1 MANYAGNAIQ
11 GAGTGAAAGAAFGPW
26 GALAGG
32 AIGLAAGLFS
42 AYEQAQ
48 DEKERQ
54 RILEKAAQQ
63 LNTSTAELK
72 SAVNQWYIDHP
83 SMGSQTDV
91 NKYTQLVGEYDPYEF
106 IYSDEDTN
114 GDGIPDAIKD
124 FDNNYNVD
132 DYYAPNREAL
142 IEKTADAVQAKA
154 AGAGIG
160 RGTGAANQI
169 ATSVADKNE
178 QLYKDALAAMNQD
191 RQFAYNLWN
200 AKIQQGQNR
209 LNQLKNAK
217 DTQLSLYGGLA
228 EDFQNWNKSKLQ
240 SMIDLDQQKMNNDL
254 SLTLAS
260 I

>member
-1 MANYAGNAIQ
+1 MTMGA
-11 GAGTGAAAGAAFGPW
+11 GAGTGAAVGGPW

-32 AIGLAAGLFS
+32 AIGLAAGLFGE
-42 AYEQAQ
+42 YEAAENER
-48 DEKERQ
+48 EKR

-63 LNTSTAELK
+63 LNTSTEELK
-72 SAVNQWYIDHP
+72 SRVNQWYKDNP
-83 SMGSQTDV
+83 SIGSQSDINDYQALIRGGTLSDGTV
-91 NKYTQLVGEYDPYEF
+91 VEGYDPNEFVYDYE
-106 IYSDEDTN
+106 
-114 GDGIPDAIKD
+114 D

-142 IEKTADAVQAKA
+142 IEKTGDAVQARA

-169 ATSVADKNE
+169 ATAVADKNE
-178 QLYKDALAAMNQD
+178 DLYKDALAAMNQD

-228 EDFQNWNKSKLQ
+228 EDFQNWNKAKLQ
-240 SMIDLDQQKMNNDL
+240 SQIDLDQQKMNNDL

>member
-1 MANYAGNAIQ
+1 MANYGKSALT

-26 GALAGG
+26 GAVAGG

-42 AYEQAQ
+42 AYEEAQ
-48 DEKERQ
+48 DEKERR
-54 RILEKAAQQ
+54 RILEQASQQ
-63 LNTSTAELK
+63 LNASTEELQ
-72 SAVNQWYIDHP
+72 SLVNQWYKDNP
-83 SMGSQTDV
+83 SIGSQQDV
-91 NKYTQLVGEYDPYEF
+91 ESYRNLVDTYDPNEFVYNYE
-106 IYSDEDTN
+106 
-114 GDGIPDAIKD
+114 D
-124 FDNNYNVD
+124 FDDKYNVD
-132 DYYAPNREAL
+132 DYYSPNREAL
-142 IEKTADAVQAKA
+142 IEKTGDAVQARA

-169 ATSVADKNE
+169 ATAVADKNE
-178 QLYKDALAAMNQD
+178 DLYKDALEAMNQD

-240 SMIDLDQQKMNNDL
+240 QQIDLDQQKMNNQL

>member
-1 MANYAGNAIQ
+1 MANYGKSALT

-26 GALAGG
+26 GAVAGG

-42 AYEQAQ
+42 AYEEAQ
-48 DEKERQ
+48 DEKERR
-54 RILEKAAQQ
+54 RILEQASQQ
-63 LNTSTAELK
+63 LNASTEELQ
-72 SAVNQWYIDHP
+72 SLVNQWYKDNP
-83 SMGSQTDV
+83 SMGSQADV
-91 NKYTQLVGEYDPYEF
+91 NKYTELVGNYDPYEF
-106 IYSDEDTN
+106 VYSDEDTN
-114 GDGIPDAIKD
+114 GDGVPDAIKD

-142 IEKTADAVQAKA
+142 IEKTGDAVQARA

-169 ATSVADKNE
+169 ATAVADKNE
-178 QLYKDALAAMNQD
+178 DLYKDALEAMNQD

-240 SMIDLDQQKMNNDL
+240 QQIDLDQQKMNNQL
-254 SLTLAS
+254 FNQT
-260 I
+260 

>member
-32 AIGLAAGLFS
+32 AVGLAAGLFS

-48 DEKERQ
+48 DEKERR

-72 SAVNQWYIDHP
+72 SAVTQWYKDNP
-83 SMGSQTDV
+83 SIGTKQDVEQYSDLIRDYDPNEFVYDYEDFEDNYDV
-91 NKYTQLVGEYDPYEF
+91 N
-106 IYSDEDTN
+106 
-114 GDGIPDAIKD
+114 
-124 FDNNYNVD
+124 

-142 IEKTADAVQAKA
+142 IEKTGDAVQARA

-169 ATSVADKNE
+169 ATAVADKNE
-178 QLYKDALAAMNQD
+178 SLYKDALAAMNQD

-209 LNQLKNAK
+209 LNQLKSAK

-228 EDFQNWNKSKLQ
+228 EDFQNWNKSQLQ

>member
-1 MANYAGNAIQ
+1 MATHYGSSVVQ
-11 GAGTGAAAGAAFGPW
+11 GAGTGAAAGAAFGPY
-26 GALAGG
+26 GALIGAGVG
-32 AIGLAAGLFS
+32 TLAGIFS
-42 AYEQAQ
+42 AYEDAQ
-48 DEKERQ
+48 SEREKRE
-54 RILEKAAQQ
+54 ILEKAAQQ
-63 LNTSTAELK
+63 LNTSVEDLRQKLRDYYEQNSSIGTQK
-72 SAVNQWYIDHP
+72 
-83 SMGSQTDV
+83 DV
-91 NKYTQLVGEYDPYEF
+91 EAYQQLISEYDPNEFVYEA
-106 IYSDEDTN
+106 E
-114 GDGIPDAIKD
+114 D

-142 IEKTADAVQAKA
+142 IEKTGDAVQARA

-169 ATSVADKNE
+169 ATAVADKNE
-178 QLYKDALAAMNQD
+178 ELYKDALEAMNQD

-228 EDFQNWNKSKLQ
+228 EDFQNWNQAQLQ
-240 SMIDLDQQKMNNDL
+240 SELDLDKQKMNNQL

>member
-1 MANYAGNAIQ
+1 MANYGKSALTGV
-11 GAGTGAAAGAAFGPW
+11 GTGAAAGAAFGPW

-42 AYEQAQ
+42 AYEEAE

-54 RILEKAAQQ
+54 RILEQASQQ
-63 LNTSTAELK
+63 LNASTEELQ
-72 SAVNQWYIDHP
+72 SLVNQWYKDNP
-83 SMGSQTDV
+83 SIGSQKDVESYRNLIDTYDPNEFVYNYEDFEDKYDV
-91 NKYTQLVGEYDPYEF
+91 N
-106 IYSDEDTN
+106 
-114 GDGIPDAIKD
+114 
-124 FDNNYNVD
+124 

-142 IEKTADAVQAKA
+142 IEKTGDAVQARA

-169 ATSVADKNE
+169 ATAVADKNE
-178 QLYKDALAAMNQD
+178 ELYKDALEAMNQD

-240 SMIDLDQQKMNNDL
+240 QQIDLDQQKMNNQL

>member
-1 MANYAGNAIQ
+1 MAASNVLMTMGA
-11 GAGTGAAAGAAFGPW
+11 GAGTGAAVGGPW

-32 AIGLAAGLFS
+32 AIGLAAGLFGE
-42 AYEQAQ
+42 YEAAENER
-48 DEKERQ
+48 EKR

-63 LNTSTAELK
+63 LNTSTAQLK
-72 SAVNQWYIDHP
+72 EAVNQWYKDNP
-83 SMGSQTDV
+83 SIGSKDDVATYTD
-91 NKYTQLVGEYDPYEF
+91 LVEGYDPNEFVYDYE
-106 IYSDEDTN
+106 
-114 GDGIPDAIKD
+114 D

-142 IEKTADAVQAKA
+142 IEKTSDAVQAKA

-169 ATSVADKNE
+169 ATAVADKNE
-178 QLYKDALAAMNQD
+178 DLYKDALAAMNQD

-209 LNQLKNAK
+209 LNQLKSAK

-228 EDFQNWNKSKLQ
+228 EDFQNWNKAKLQ
-240 SMIDLDQQKMNNDL
+240 SQIDLDQQKMNNDL

>member
-1 MANYAGNAIQ
+1 MASYGSSAIQ
-11 GAGTGAAAGAAFGPW
+11 GMGTGAAAGGAFGPY
-26 GALAGG
+26 GA
-32 AIGLAAGLFS
+32 AIGAGVGLVAGLWS
-42 AYEQAQ
+42 AYENAQ
-48 DEKERQ
+48 DEKERR
-54 RILEKAAQQ
+54 RILEQASKQLNASTDELKAAV
-63 LNTSTAELK
+63 TD
-72 SAVNQWYIDHP
+72 WYENNP
-83 SMGSQTDV
+83 SMGSQQDVSKYTELVEGYDPNEFVYDYEDFDDNYDV
-91 NKYTQLVGEYDPYEF
+91 N
-106 IYSDEDTN
+106 
-114 GDGIPDAIKD
+114 
-124 FDNNYNVD
+124 

-142 IEKTADAVQAKA
+142 IEKTGDAVQARA

-169 ATSVADKNE
+169 ATAVADKNE
-178 QLYKDALAAMNQD
+178 DLYKDALAAMNQD

-228 EDFQNWNKSKLQ
+228 EDFQSWNKSKLQ

>member
-1 MANYAGNAIQ
+1 MANYGKSALT

-26 GALAGG
+26 GAVAGG

-42 AYEQAQ
+42 AYEEAQ
-48 DEKERQ
+48 DEKERR
-54 RILEKAAQQ
+54 RILEQASQQ
-63 LNTSTAELK
+63 LNASTEELQ
-72 SAVNQWYIDHP
+72 SLVNQWYKDNP
-83 SMGSQTDV
+83 SIGSQQDVESYRNLVDTYDPNEFVYNYDDFDDKYDV
-91 NKYTQLVGEYDPYEF
+91 N
-106 IYSDEDTN
+106 
-114 GDGIPDAIKD
+114 
-124 FDNNYNVD
+124 

-142 IEKTADAVQAKA
+142 IEKTGDAVQARA

-169 ATSVADKNE
+169 ATAVADKNE
-178 QLYKDALAAMNQD
+178 DLYKDALEAMNQD

-240 SMIDLDQQKMNNDL
+240 QQIDLDQQKMNNQL

>member
-1 MANYAGNAIQ
+1 MAASNVLMTMGA
-11 GAGTGAAAGAAFGPW
+11 GAGTGAAAGGPW

-42 AYEQAQ
+42 EYEAAKNER
-48 DEKERQ
+48 EKR
-54 RILEKAAQQ
+54 RILEKASQQ
-63 LNTSTAELK
+63 LNASTAQLK
-72 SAVNQWYIDHP
+72 EAITQWYNDHL
-83 SMGSQTDV
+83 SIGSQADID
-91 NKYTQLVGEYDPYEF
+91 KYKQLVGEYDPYEF
-106 IYSDEDTN
+106 VYGDDTN
-114 GDGIPDAIKD
+114 GDGVPDSIEE
-124 FDNNYNVD
+124 FDESKFNVD

-142 IEKTADAVQAKA
+142 IEKTGDAVQARA

-169 ATSVADKNE
+169 ATAVADKNE
-178 QLYKDALAAMNQD
+178 DLYKDALAAMNQD

-209 LNQLKNAK
+209 LNQLKSAK

-228 EDFQNWNKSKLQ
+228 EDFQNWNKAKLQ
-240 SMIDLDQQKMNNDL
+240 SQIDLDQQKMNNDL

>member
-1 MANYAGNAIQ
+1 M
-11 GAGTGAAAGAAFGPW
+11 
-26 GALAGG
+26 
-32 AIGLAAGLFS
+32 FS
-42 AYEQAQ
+42 AYENEQ
-48 DEKERQ
+48 DEKRKQE
-54 RILEKAAQQ
+54 ILEQAAKQ
-63 LNTSTAELK
+63 LNASTTELK
-72 SAVNQWYIDHP
+72 DAVTRWYKENP
-83 SMGSQTDV
+83 SIGSKADV
-91 NKYTQLVGEYDPYEF
+91 SKYSQLVSDYDPNEF
-106 IYSDEDTN
+106 VY
-114 GDGIPDAIKD
+114 DAED

-132 DYYAPNREAL
+132 DYYAPNKEAL

-169 ATSVADKNE
+169 ATAVADKNE
-178 QLYKDALAAMNQD
+178 DLYKDALAAMNQD

-228 EDFQNWNKSKLQ
+228 EDYQNWNKAQLQ
-240 SMIDLDQQKMNNDL
+240 SMIDLDQQKTNNQL

>member
-1 MANYAGNAIQ
+1 MSNYAGNAIQ

-32 AIGLAAGLFS
+32 AVGLAAGLFS

-48 DEKERQ
+48 DERERQ

-63 LNTSTAELK
+63 LNASTAQLK
-72 SAVNQWYIDHP
+72 EAVNQWYKDNP
-83 SMGSQTDV
+83 SIGSKQDV
-91 NKYTQLVGEYDPYEF
+91 SKYTELVADYDPNEF
-106 IYSDEDTN
+106 VY
-114 GDGIPDAIKD
+114 DAED

-142 IEKTADAVQAKA
+142 IEKTGNAVQARA

-169 ATSVADKNE
+169 ATAVADKNE
-178 QLYKDALAAMNQD
+178 DLYRDALAAMNQD

-209 LNQLKNAK
+209 LNQLKSAK

-228 EDFQNWNKSKLQ
+228 EDFQNWNKAQLQ

>member
-32 AIGLAAGLFS
+32 AVGLAAGLFS

-48 DEKERQ
+48 DERERQ

-63 LNTSTAELK
+63 LNASTAQLK
-72 SAVNQWYIDHP
+72 EAVNQWYKDNTSI
-83 SMGSQTDV
+83 GSKADV
-91 NKYTQLVGEYDPYEF
+91 NKYTELVGAYDPYEF
-106 IYSDEDTN
+106 VYSDEDTN

-142 IEKTADAVQAKA
+142 IEKTGDAVQARA

-169 ATSVADKNE
+169 ATAVADKNE
-178 QLYKDALAAMNQD
+178 DLYKDALAAMNQD

-209 LNQLKNAK
+209 LNQLKSAK

-228 EDFQNWNKSKLQ
+228 EDFQNWNKAQLQ
-240 SMIDLDQQKMNNDL
+240 NMIDLDKQKMNNDL

>member
-32 AIGLAAGLFS
+32 AVGLAAGLFS

-48 DEKERQ
+48 DEKERR

-63 LNTSTAELK
+63 LNTSTAQLK
-72 SAVNQWYIDHP
+72 EAVNQWYKDNP
-83 SMGSQTDV
+83 SMGSQADV
-91 NKYTQLVGEYDPYEF
+91 NKYTELVADYDPNEF
-106 IYSDEDTN
+106 VYDEE
-114 GDGIPDAIKD
+114 D
-124 FDNNYNVD
+124 FDNSYNVD

-142 IEKTADAVQAKA
+142 IEKTGDAVQARA

-169 ATSVADKNE
+169 ATAVADKNE
-178 QLYKDALAAMNQD
+178 DLYKDALAAMNQD

-228 EDFQNWNKSKLQ
+228 EDFQNWNKAQLQ

>member
-1 MANYAGNAIQ
+1 MTMGA
-11 GAGTGAAAGAAFGPW
+11 GAGTGAAVGGPW

-32 AIGLAAGLFS
+32 AIGLAAGLFGE
-42 AYEQAQ
+42 YEAAENER
-48 DEKERQ
+48 EKR

-63 LNTSTAELK
+63 LNTSTAQLK
-72 SAVNQWYIDHP
+72 EAVNQWYKDNP
-83 SMGSQTDV
+83 SIGSQSDINDYQALIRGGTLSNGTAV
-91 NKYTQLVGEYDPYEF
+91 EGYDPNEFVYDYE
-106 IYSDEDTN
+106 
-114 GDGIPDAIKD
+114 D

-142 IEKTADAVQAKA
+142 IEKTGDAVQARA

-169 ATSVADKNE
+169 ATAVADKNE
-178 QLYKDALAAMNQD
+178 DLYKDALAAMNQD

-228 EDFQNWNKSKLQ
+228 EDFQNWNKAKLQ
-240 SMIDLDQQKMNNDL
+240 SQIDLDQQKMNNDL

>member
-1 MANYAGNAIQ
+1 MANYGSSAIQ

-32 AIGLAAGLFS
+32 AIGLAAGLFG

-48 DEKERQ
+48 DEKERR
-54 RILEKAAQQ
+54 RILEQASKQ
-63 LNTSTAELK
+63 LNASTAELK
-72 SAVNQWYIDHP
+72 AAVDQWYKDNP
-83 SMGSQTDV
+83 SMGSQEDV
-91 NKYTQLVGEYDPYEF
+91 SKYTELVGNYDPYEF
-106 IYSDEDTN
+106 VY
-114 GDGIPDAIKD
+114 DAED
-124 FDNNYNVD
+124 FDDNYDVN

-142 IEKTADAVQAKA
+142 IEKTGDAVQARA

-169 ATSVADKNE
+169 ATAVADKNE
-178 QLYKDALAAMNQD
+178 SLYKDALAAMNQD

-228 EDFQNWNKSKLQ
+228 EDFQNYNRAKLQ
-240 SMIDLDQQKMNNDL
+240 DLITLDQNKMNNDL

>member
-1 MANYAGNAIQ
+1 MANYGKSALT

-26 GALAGG
+26 GAVAGG

-42 AYEQAQ
+42 AYEEAQ
-48 DEKERQ
+48 DEKERR
-54 RILEKAAQQ
+54 RILEQASQQ
-63 LNTSTAELK
+63 LNASTEELQ
-72 SAVNQWYIDHP
+72 SLVNQWYKDNP
-83 SMGSQTDV
+83 SIGSQQDV
-91 NKYTQLVGEYDPYEF
+91 ESYRNLVDTYDPNEF
-106 IYSDEDTN
+106 VYNYD
-114 GDGIPDAIKD
+114 D
-124 FDNNYNVD
+124 FDDNYNVD

-142 IEKTADAVQAKA
+142 IEKTGDAVQARA

-169 ATSVADKNE
+169 ATAVADKNE
-178 QLYKDALAAMNQD
+178 DLYKDALEAMNQD

-240 SMIDLDQQKMNNDL
+240 QQIDLDQQKMNNQL

>member
-1 MANYAGNAIQ
+1 MAASNVLMTMGA
-11 GAGTGAAAGAAFGPW
+11 GAGTGAAVGGPW

-32 AIGLAAGLFS
+32 AIGLAAGLFGE
-42 AYEQAQ
+42 YEAANNER
-48 DEKERQ
+48 EKR

-63 LNTSTAELK
+63 LNTSTAQLK
-72 SAVNQWYIDHP
+72 EAVNQWYKDNP
-83 SMGSQTDV
+83 SMGSKQDV
-91 NKYTQLVGEYDPYEF
+91 SKYTELVGAYDPYEF
-106 IYSDEDTN
+106 VYSDEDTN

-142 IEKTADAVQAKA
+142 IEKTGDAVQARA

-169 ATSVADKNE
+169 ATAVADKNE
-178 QLYKDALAAMNQD
+178 DLYKDALAAMNQD

-209 LNQLKNAK
+209 LNQLKSAK
-217 DTQLSLYGGLA
+217 DTQLSLYGNLA
-228 EDFQNWNKSKLQ
+228 EDYQNFQQSKFQ
-240 SMIDLDQQKMNNDL
+240 TMMDLDKQKMNNDL
-254 SLTLAS
+254 TLTLAS

>member
-1 MANYAGNAIQ
+1 MANYGKSALT

-26 GALAGG
+26 GAVAGG

-42 AYEQAQ
+42 AYEEAQ

-54 RILEKAAQQ
+54 RILEQASQQ
-63 LNTSTAELK
+63 LNASTEELQ
-72 SAVNQWYIDHP
+72 SLVNQWYKDNP
-83 SMGSQTDV
+83 SIGSQQDVESYRNLVDTYDPNEFVYDYEDFEDNYDV
-91 NKYTQLVGEYDPYEF
+91 N
-106 IYSDEDTN
+106 
-114 GDGIPDAIKD
+114 
-124 FDNNYNVD
+124 

-142 IEKTADAVQAKA
+142 IEKTGDAVQARA

-169 ATSVADKNE
+169 ATAVADKNE
-178 QLYKDALAAMNQD
+178 ELYKDALEAMNQD

-240 SMIDLDQQKMNNDL
+240 QQIDLDQQKMNNQL

>member
-1 MANYAGNAIQ
+1 MAASNVLMSMGA
-11 GAGTGAAAGAAFGPW
+11 GAGTGAAVGGPW

-32 AIGLAAGLFS
+32 AIGLAAGLFGE
-42 AYEQAQ
+42 YEAAQ
-48 DEKERQ
+48 NEKEKR

-63 LNTSTAELK
+63 LNASTEELQTR
-72 SAVNQWYIDHP
+72 VNQWYKENKSI
-83 SMGSQTDV
+83 GSQSDINDYQALIRGGTLSNGTAV
-91 NKYTQLVGEYDPYEF
+91 EGYDPNEFVYDYE
-106 IYSDEDTN
+106 
-114 GDGIPDAIKD
+114 D

-142 IEKTADAVQAKA
+142 IEKTGDAVQARA

-169 ATSVADKNE
+169 ATAVADKNE
-178 QLYKDALAAMNQD
+178 DLYKDALEAMNQD

-228 EDFQNWNKSKLQ
+228 EDFQNWNKAKLQ
-240 SMIDLDQQKMNNDL
+240 SQIDLDQQKMNNQL

>member
-1 MANYAGNAIQ
+1 MANYGKSALT

-26 GALAGG
+26 GAVAGG

-42 AYEQAQ
+42 AYEEAQ
-48 DEKERQ
+48 DEKERR
-54 RILEKAAQQ
+54 RILEQASQQ
-63 LNTSTAELK
+63 LNASTEELQ
-72 SAVNQWYIDHP
+72 SLVNQWYKDNP
-83 SMGSQTDV
+83 SIGSQQDV
-91 NKYTQLVGEYDPYEF
+91 ESYRNLVDTYDPNEFVYNYE
-106 IYSDEDTN
+106 
-114 GDGIPDAIKD
+114 D
-124 FDNNYNVD
+124 FDDKYNVD

-142 IEKTADAVQAKA
+142 IEKTGDAVQARA

-169 ATSVADKNE
+169 ATAVADKNE
-178 QLYKDALAAMNQD
+178 ELYKDALEAMNQD

-240 SMIDLDQQKMNNDL
+240 QQIDLDQQKMNNQL

>member
-32 AIGLAAGLFS
+32 AVGLAAGLFS

-48 DEKERQ
+48 DEKERR

-63 LNTSTAELK
+63 LNTSTAQLK
-72 SAVNQWYIDHP
+72 EAVNQWYKDNP
-83 SMGSQTDV
+83 SMGSQADV
-91 NKYTQLVGEYDPYEF
+91 NKYTELVSDYDPNEF
-106 IYSDEDTN
+106 VY
-114 GDGIPDAIKD
+114 DAED

-142 IEKTADAVQAKA
+142 IEKTGDAVQAKA

-169 ATSVADKNE
+169 ATAVADKNE
-178 QLYKDALAAMNQD
+178 SLYKDALAAMNQD

-228 EDFQNWNKSKLQ
+228 EDFQNWNKSQLQ

>member
-1 MANYAGNAIQ
+1 MANYGKSALT

-26 GALAGG
+26 GAVAGG

-42 AYEQAQ
+42 AYEEAQ
-48 DEKERQ
+48 DEKERR
-54 RILEKAAQQ
+54 RILEQASQQ
-63 LNTSTAELK
+63 LNASTEELQ
-72 SAVNQWYIDHP
+72 SLVNQWYKDNP
-83 SMGSQTDV
+83 SIGSQQDV
-91 NKYTQLVGEYDPYEF
+91 ESYRNLVDTYDPNEF
-106 IYSDEDTN
+106 VYNYD
-114 GDGIPDAIKD
+114 D
-124 FDNNYNVD
+124 FDDKYNVD

-142 IEKTADAVQAKA
+142 IEKTGDAVQARA

-169 ATSVADKNE
+169 ATAVADKNE
-178 QLYKDALAAMNQD
+178 ELYKDALEAMNQD

-240 SMIDLDQQKMNNDL
+240 QQIDLDQQKMNNQL

>member
-1 MANYAGNAIQ
+1 MANYGKSALT

-26 GALAGG
+26 GAVAGG

-42 AYEQAQ
+42 AYEEAQ
-48 DEKERQ
+48 DEKERR
-54 RILEKAAQQ
+54 RILEQASQQ
-63 LNTSTAELK
+63 LNASTEELQ
-72 SAVNQWYIDHP
+72 SLVNQWYKDNP
-83 SMGSQTDV
+83 SIGSQSDINDYQALIRGGTLSNGTTV
-91 NKYTQLVGEYDPYEF
+91 EGYDPNEFVYDYE
-106 IYSDEDTN
+106 
-114 GDGIPDAIKD
+114 D

-142 IEKTADAVQAKA
+142 IEKTGDAVQARA

-169 ATSVADKNE
+169 ATAVADKNE
-178 QLYKDALAAMNQD
+178 ALYKDALEAMNQD

-240 SMIDLDQQKMNNDL
+240 QQIDLDQQKMNNQL

>member
-1 MANYAGNAIQ
+1 MFGEYE
-11 GAGTGAAAGAAFGPW
+11 AA
-26 GALAGG
+26 
-32 AIGLAAGLFS
+32 
-42 AYEQAQ
+42 ENER
-48 DEKERQ
+48 EKR

-63 LNTSTAELK
+63 LNTSTAQLK
-72 SAVNQWYIDHP
+72 EAVNQWYKDNP
-83 SMGSQTDV
+83 SIGSKDDVATYTD
-91 NKYTQLVGEYDPYEF
+91 LVEGYDPNEFVYDYE
-106 IYSDEDTN
+106 
-114 GDGIPDAIKD
+114 D

-142 IEKTADAVQAKA
+142 IEKTSDAVQAKA

-169 ATSVADKNE
+169 ATAVADKNE
-178 QLYKDALAAMNQD
+178 DLYKDALAAMNQD

-228 EDFQNWNKSKLQ
+228 EDFQNWNKAKLQ
-240 SMIDLDQQKMNNDL
+240 SQIDLDQQKMNNDL